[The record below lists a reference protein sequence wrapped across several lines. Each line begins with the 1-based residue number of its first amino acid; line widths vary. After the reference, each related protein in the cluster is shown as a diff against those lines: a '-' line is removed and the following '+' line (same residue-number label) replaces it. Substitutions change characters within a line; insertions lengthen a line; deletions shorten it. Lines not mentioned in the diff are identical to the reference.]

1 MKVRMKVRM
10 ALRRRPLARR
20 SCSMPVFGEEE
31 EAAFGG
37 GLLEEDVAD
46 VGVLAADAG
55 VLLPELPVVDTD
67 AIEDTQ
73 LDDAEDTQLDDAED
87 TQLDDAVEALS
98 RSRSAFAALTAYV
111 QQAHSQTAY
120 VEQVPAY
127 VEQVDSQPAY
137 VEQWLQRDA
146 AEEARSRSRSPSP
159 ATAAVLLPV
168 PEERQ
173 EEHSRRPCVSTSEMP
188 SFSTAE
194 LLAHVELMQHPGR
207 VLRRRVDSAGRA
219 ADLERLWQDPR
230 IFVRLPDASAD
241 AFAHCRQQVS
251 AIARV
256 GGGRAFYI
264 GITEDPPRRW
274 EEHQRVYSGG
284 MVVLIEASS
293 SRITSDLEV
302 RLLEV
307 FLPRPGILSAG
318 HSLCRNMGRGGERA
332 SAGSPHYLYVVYRPD
347 VLLRR

>member
-1 MKVRMKVRM
+1 
-10 ALRRRPLARR
+10 
-20 SCSMPVFGEEE
+20 MPVFGEEE

-67 AIEDTQ
+67 AV
-73 LDDAEDTQLDDAED
+73 EDTQLDDAED
-87 TQLDDAVEALS
+87 TQLDDAVEARS
-98 RSRSAFAALTAYV
+98 RSRSASPATAAMLLSSRLTRLTAYV
-111 QQAHSQTAY
+111 EQVDSQTAY

-146 AEEARSRSRSPSP
+146 AEEARSRSRSASP
-159 ATAAVLLPV
+159 ATAAMLLPV

-173 EEHSRRPCVSTSEMP
+173 EEHSRRPRVSTSEMP

-251 AIARV
+251 AIARG

>member
-1 MKVRMKVRM
+1 
-10 ALRRRPLARR
+10 
-20 SCSMPVFGEEE
+20 MPVFGEEE

-67 AIEDTQ
+67 AVEDTQ
-73 LDDAEDTQLDDAED
+73 LDG
-87 TQLDDAVEALS
+87 AVELEEVS
-98 RSRSAFAALTAYV
+98 DV
-111 QQAHSQTAY
+111 SQ
-120 VEQVPAY
+120 PAY

-168 PEERQ
+168 LEERQ
-173 EEHSRRPCVSTSEMP
+173 EEHSRRPRVSTSEMP

-194 LLAHVELMQHPGR
+194 FLTSVELMQHPGR

>member
-1 MKVRMKVRM
+1 
-10 ALRRRPLARR
+10 
-20 SCSMPVFGEEE
+20 MPVFGEEE

-73 LDDAEDTQLDDAED
+73 LDDAEDTHQLDDAED

-168 PEERQ
+168 PEARQ

-207 VLRRRVDSAGRA
+207 VLRRRVDSAERA

-230 IFVRLPDASAD
+230 ISVRLPDASAD

-251 AIARV
+251 AIARG

-264 GITEDPPRRW
+264 GITEDPPRRF